1 MLRVDGAR
9 GLEINSLAGLLSLET
24 LKVGR
29 ALEVLLITLG
39 KNPSVKLK
47 MQTLEL
53 RWTPLVKNR

>member
-24 LKVGR
+24 LKEGR

-47 MQTLEL
+47 MQTLGL
-53 RWTPLVKNR
+53 RWTP